1 MYQKAPY
8 VQPLYIQQNGVFM
21 KFSNS
26 DRIKL
31 NTELQELEQVFKEL
45 FLKYPQ
51 RSLNLPHNLDD
62 VRDILKEASEKS
74 SDFLPQ
80 MFLNNTLKEDVF
92 FQHGHDT
99 EIYHH
104 MRYLPTNWHSHSF
117 LEVVCVIQGN
127 CTNYIVEQELHMT
140 EGDICIIAPDTSHAI
155 SAFTDDCIIFNII
168 LRISTFEQAFFGTL
182 SDNDILSDFF
192 MRTLYHS
199 QTHPFLYF
207 RTGID
212 QELFDFVGY
221 AYEEF
226 KGKRQYRNRMINSI
240 IDAFFITLLR
250 NHGSDV
256 IVPEIDTL
264 GNDENIVFILKYIQ
278 EHYCTV
284 TLKELSS
291 FFNYSERQL
300 QRIIK
305 SSTGMSFSE
314 NILKMKMGQA
324 ARLLAN
330 PNLSIAAIAE
340 ELGYADSGNFR
351 HIFKK
356 YYAVTP
362 MEYRENIFANR

>member
-1 MYQKAPY
+1 
-8 VQPLYIQQNGVFM
+8 M

-26 DRIKL
+26 NRITL
-31 NTELQELEQVFKEL
+31 NTDLKELEQVFKDL
-45 FLKYPQ
+45 FLKYPK
-51 RSLNLPHNLDD
+51 RSLDLPHNLEE
-62 VRDILKEASEKS
+62 VRDILEEAAKKT

-80 MFLNNTLKEDVF
+80 MFLNNTLEEELF
-92 FQHGHDT
+92 FQHGYDT
-99 EIYHH
+99 EIYRH
-104 MRYLPTNWHSHSF
+104 MRYLPVNWHSHSF

-127 CTNYIVEQELHMT
+127 CTNYIAEQKLHMK

-168 LRISTFEQAFFGTL
+168 LRTSTFEQAFFGTL

-199 QTHPFLYF
+199 QTHPYLYF
-207 RTGID
+207 RAGTD
-212 QELFDFVGY
+212 LELFDYIGY

-226 KGKRQYRNRMINSI
+226 KGNRQYKSRMLNSVI
-240 IDAFFITLLR
+240 TAFFITLLR
-250 NHGSDV
+250 NHGSNV
-256 IVPEIDTL
+256 IVPEVDSH
-264 GNDENIVFILKYIQ
+264 GKDENIIFILKYIQ
-278 EHYCTV
+278 ENYCTV

-314 NILKMKMGQA
+314 NIQKLKMGQA
-324 ARLLAN
+324 ARLLSN

-340 ELGYADSGNFR
+340 ELGYADPGNFR

-356 YYAVTP
+356 YYGVTP
-362 MEYRENIFANR
+362 LDYREGELKS